1 MADPS
6 AAPTG
11 PSAFDQPWT
20 NPLDAMMGN
29 APSIDYGKAIA
40 AKRDITQKELGAVSS
55 VIDKTEKEE
64 KTYDSI
70 AQSKFKQLESF
81 DPNQIKPWKA
91 EEEQKK
97 YSDDPYS
104 AFGSFAMV
112 AGLGLAAFTKTPFIN
127 SMNAMAGV
135 INGRHEAKEDQYNK
149 AYKAWQDNTKLFLDR
164 FNMVKTQVGEAV
176 DMMKTHGEMGKEKL
190 ANTLTKY
197 GLAQDLALL
206 NAGYDD
212 MLSQK
217 WVAQAKAVEGLAK
230 SRDEIENLHMVKQAE
245 AQENQDRQANGQPPM
260 TAQESIS
267 FKQGLI
273 APKTPEQVAF
283 ADAWKSFLKEHP
295 NATAAEKADFAR
307 QARAYGRTAASND
320 INSTMGY
327 LKDAGVQLSPLEES
341 TVRGALN
348 AKGAQGPATIA
359 RMNDAIQKIVDAQ
372 GSGTPLTPDQRSA
385 LLSSAA
391 GVGGGPGSAGLDL
404 LAETWLK
411 SGQFPGRNAQLNKQ
425 ITDRAAELAKE
436 RGIEARDIPKLQ
448 QEFKAQ
454 QVAIQ
459 RFMSGPQGQQT
470 SALNMVEHHI
480 GTLRELAKALDNGD
494 FTLANW
500 LTNKA
505 ATELGHPEPN
515 NMALGAQIVGT
526 EALRAM
532 AVAGAGT
539 GEERNKIEAAF
550 SEYAS
555 PEQINGAADTMEQLM
570 AGKLFALRLQFP
582 NATGLP
588 INKFDDQLS
597 ERTKSVLLPLIGE
610 DKPVEKSADAPPVNL
625 LQEGHVTTFKNGQS
639 WTLKGGKPVKVSQ

>member
-1 MADPS
+1 
-6 AAPTG
+6 
-11 PSAFDQPWT
+11 
-20 NPLDAMMGN
+20 MGN
-29 APSIDYGKAIA
+29 APSIDYSKAVA
-40 AKRDITQKELGAVSS
+40 AKRDVVQKELGAVSG

-64 KTYDSI
+64 KTYEAI
-70 AQSKFKQLESF
+70 AQKKFQQLESF

-135 INGRHEAKEDQYNK
+135 INGRKEGKDQQYDR

-164 FNMVKTQVGEAV
+164 FNIVKTQVGDAV
-176 DMMKTHGEMGKEKL
+176 DMMKTKGEMGKTQL

-212 MLSQK
+212 VLATK
-217 WVAQAKAVEGLAK
+217 WIAQAKAVEGLAK
-230 SRDEIENLHMVKQAE
+230 SRDEIENLHMVRQAE
-245 AQENQDRQANGQPPM
+245 AEENQSRKANGQPPM
-260 TAQESIS
+260 TAQEALA
-267 FKQGLI
+267 FKQALV
-273 APKTPEQVAF
+273 APKTPEQAAF

-295 NATAAEKADFAR
+295 DATAAEKAEFAR

-320 INSTMGY
+320 INSTMAY

-341 TVRGALN
+341 TIRGALT

-359 RMNDAIQKIVDAQ
+359 RMNDAIQKIIKAQ
-372 GSGTPLTPDQRSA
+372 QDGTPLDPDQRSA

-391 GVGGGPGSAGLDL
+391 GVGGAGGGPGLDM

-436 RGIEARDIPKLQ
+436 RGIAAADIPKLQ

-480 GTLRELAKALDNGD
+480 ETLRELSKALDNGD

-500 LTNKA
+500 IANKA
-505 ATELGHPEPN
+505 ARELGKPEPN
-515 NMALGAQIVGT
+515 NLALGAQIVGT

-539 GEERNKIEAAF
+539 GEERDKIAAAF

-555 PEQINGAADTMEQLM
+555 PDQINGAADTMEQLL

-582 NATGLP
+582 NATGMSVD
-588 INKFDDQLS
+588 KFDSQLS

-610 DKPVEKSADAPPVNL
+610 DKPVQKTETPPVSM
-625 LQEGHVTTFKNGQS
+625 LQEGHVTKFKNGQA
-639 WTLKGGKPVKVSQ
+639 WTLKDGKPVKVEQP

>member
-1 MADPS
+1 MAD
-6 AAPTG
+6 AGVAPTG

-20 NPLDAMMGN
+20 NPLDAMVGS
-29 APSIDYGKAIA
+29 APSIDYGKALA
-40 AKRDITQKELGAVSS
+40 AKKEVTQKELGAVSS

-70 AQSKFKQLESF
+70 AQQKFQQLESI

-91 EEEQKK
+91 QEEQKK

-104 AFGSFAMV
+104 AFSSFAMV
-112 AGLGLAAFTKTPFIN
+112 ASLGLAAFTKTPFIN

-135 INGRHEAKEDQYNK
+135 INGRKEGMDQQYDR
-149 AYKAWQDNTKLFLDR
+149 AYKAWQDNTKLFIDR
-164 FNMVKTQVGEAV
+164 FNMVKTQVGDAV
-176 DMMKTHGEMGKEKL
+176 EMMKVHGEMGKVRL
-190 ANTLTKY
+190 ADTLTKY

-212 MLSQK
+212 MLAQK

-230 SRDEIENLHMVKQAE
+230 SRDEIENLHMVRQAE
-245 AQENQDRQANGQPPM
+245 AEENQSRQANGQPPM
-260 TAQESIS
+260 TAEESLA
-267 FKQGLI
+267 FKQGLV
-273 APKTPEQVAF
+273 APKTPEQAAF
-283 ADAWKSFLKEHP
+283 SDAWKSFLKEKP
-295 NATAAEKADFAR
+295 NATASEKAEFAK

-320 INSTMGY
+320 INSTMSY
-327 LKDAGVQLSPLEES
+327 LKDAGIELSPLEES
-341 TVRGALN
+341 TIKGGLS

-359 RMNDAIQKIVDAQ
+359 RMNDAIQKIVSAQ
-372 GSGTPLTPDQRSA
+372 ESGTPLTPDQRSA

-391 GVGGGPGSAGLDL
+391 GVGAPGGAGIDM

-411 SGQFPGRNAQLNKQ
+411 SGSFPGRNAQLNKQ

-436 RGIEARDIPKLQ
+436 RGIAAADIPKMQ

-470 SALNMVEHHI
+470 ASLNMVEHHI

-500 LTNKA
+500 ISNKA
-505 ATELGHPEPN
+505 ARELGHPEPN
-515 NMALGAQIVGT
+515 NMALGAKIVGT
-526 EALRAM
+526 EMLRAM

-539 GEERNKIEAAF
+539 GEEREGIAASF
-550 SEYAS
+550 SDYAS
-555 PEQINGAADTMEQLM
+555 PEQINGAADTVEQLL
-570 AGKLFALRLQFP
+570 AGKLFSLRLQFP

-588 INKFDDQLS
+588 LDKFDDQLS
-597 ERTKSVLLPLIGE
+597 ERTKSILLPLIGE
-610 DKPVEKSADAPPVNL
+610 DKPVQKSADAPPVNL

-639 WTLKGGKPVKVSQ
+639 WTLKDGKPTKVSQ

>member
-1 MADPS
+1 MAEPDV
-6 AAPTG
+6 APTG

-29 APSIDYGKAIA
+29 APSIDYGKALA
-40 AKRDITQKELGAVSS
+40 AKKDITQKELGAVSS
-55 VIDKTEKEE
+55 VIDKSEREE
-64 KTYDSI
+64 KTYESI
-70 AQSKFKQLESF
+70 AQKKFMQLESV
-81 DPNQIKPWKA
+81 DPMQIKPWKA

-135 INGRHEAKEDQYNK
+135 INGRKEGMDQQYDR

-176 DMMKTHGEMGKEKL
+176 DMMKTKGEMGKTQL

-230 SRDEIENLHMVKQAE
+230 SRDEIENLHMVRQAE

-260 TAQESIS
+260 TAQEAIS
-267 FKQGLI
+267 FKQGLV
-273 APKTPEQVAF
+273 APKTPEQAAF

-327 LKDAGVQLSPLEES
+327 LKDAGVTLSPLEES
-341 TVRGALN
+341 TIRGGLS
-348 AKGAQGPATIA
+348 AKGAQGPASIA
-359 RMNDAIQKIVDAQ
+359 RMNDAIQKIVSAQ
-372 GSGTPLTPDQRSA
+372 ESGTPLTPDQRSA

-391 GVGGGPGSAGLDL
+391 GVGAPGGAGIDM

-411 SGQFPGRNAQLNKQ
+411 SGTFPGRNAQLNKQ

-436 RGIEARDIPKLQ
+436 RGVAAADIPKMQ

-480 GTLRELAKALDNGD
+480 GTLRELSKALDNGD

-500 LTNKA
+500 LANKA
-505 ATELGHPEPN
+505 ARELGHPEPN

-539 GEERNKIEAAF
+539 GEERDKIAAAF

-555 PEQINGAADTMEQLM
+555 PDQINGAADTMEQLM

-588 INKFDDQLS
+588 LDKFDVQLS
-597 ERTKSVLLPLIGE
+597 ERTKSVLLPLIGA
-610 DKPVEKSADAPPVNL
+610 DTPVQKSADTPPVNL

-639 WTLKGGKPVKVSQ
+639 WTLKDGKPTKVSQ